1 MTSTVRKTILGIDPG
16 TNIMGYALLTCQG
29 QKMEV
34 ITFGILHL
42 RKYKEHMLKLKH
54 IFHRSLELIENYKP
68 DELAI
73 EAPFYGK
80 NIQSMLKL
88 GRAQGISISA
98 ALYRDIPV
106 FEYAPRRI
114 KQSIT
119 GNGSASKE
127 QVAAMLKSFLVLNE
141 TPEYLDATDAL
152 AVAVA
157 HHFQSGQPT
166 GNESVKYNSWES
178 FIKNNPGR
186 VK

>member
-1 MTSTVRKTILGIDPG
+1 MSKKIILGIDPG
-16 TNIMGYALLTCQG
+16 ITIMGYGIISCDSKNLEMVTLG
-29 QKMEV
+29 V
-34 ITFGILHL
+34 IQL
-42 RKYKEHMLKLKH
+42 RKYEEQMMKLKH
-54 IFHRSLELIENYKP
+54 IFHRSLELIESYKP

-73 EAPFYGK
+73 ESQFYGK
-80 NIQSMLKL
+80 NVQSMLKL

-98 ALYRDIPV
+98 ALYRNVPV

-127 QVAAMLKSFLVLNE
+127 QVAQMLIRILKLKEV
-141 TPEYLDATDAL
+141 PEYLDATDAL

-157 HHFQSGQPT
+157 HYFQGGKPELGSSKKQG
-166 GNESVKYNSWES
+166 SWES

-186 VK
+186 VR